1 MVTPDYSWGFF
12 FPLVA
17 TIFAVVAFLVGVGLG
32 VSAARGGRAR
42 LTWLLGMYIPLFV
55 AQVLVGFRAIETV
68 IVMSLGFVSGPLGYR
83 FGRGFAPRGGG
94 DPDAPREHRDHPQR
108 G

>member
-1 MVTPDYSWGFF
+1 MTPDYSWGFF

-17 TIFAVVAFLVGVGLG
+17 TIFAVMAFLVGAGLG
-32 VSAARGGRAR
+32 VNTARGGRAGPA
-42 LTWLLGMYIPLFV
+42 WLLGMYVALFL
-55 AQVLVGFRAIETV
+55 AQVLVGFRVMETV

-83 FGRGFAPRGGG
+83 FGRGFVPR
-94 DPDAPREHRDHPQR
+94 DARDTDAPPEQRDHPQS